1 MVAVNHL
8 RVFINLRRYFNFS
21 FANFHLPN
29 KSMRRMN
36 QNNSNLFS
44 NNDCARQ
51 VSARVVCE
59 PQYLQNQSREKER
72 NKRLEQIQKVNVNQ
86 LDFLI
91 FCLSIFRNQL
101 SCCEVPNTSKPN
113 CNEYVGSNET
123 ITVPLRSRQ
132 SLAAGDEAAE
142 TAINKATYRLFF
154 LDRYTVF
161 CFILLHHRRLC

>member
-1 MVAVNHL
+1 MMSVNHL

-51 VSARVVCE
+51 VGARVVCE

-72 NKRLEQIQKVNVNQ
+72 NKRLEQIQKVNINQ
-86 LDFLI
+86 LDFFI
-91 FCLSIFRNQL
+91 FCLSIFRNQSAFL
-101 SCCEVPNTSKPN
+101 
-113 CNEYVGSNET
+113 
-123 ITVPLRSRQ
+123 LRGAQ
-132 SLAAGDEAAE
+132 HEQTQL
-142 TAINKATYRLFF
+142 
-154 LDRYTVF
+154 
-161 CFILLHHRRLC
+161 